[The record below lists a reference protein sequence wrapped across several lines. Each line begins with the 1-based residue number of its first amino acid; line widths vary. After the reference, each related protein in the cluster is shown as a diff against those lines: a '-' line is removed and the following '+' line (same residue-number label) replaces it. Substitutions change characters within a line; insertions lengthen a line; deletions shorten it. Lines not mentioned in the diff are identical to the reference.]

1 MRFSY
6 INKRKRVFL
15 IVCLLLPVLAQGQES
30 LFASQKARQRDLS
43 VLRKAAKSFLREQAL
58 GVEEDSVDFCY
69 YYVVAER
76 EGSEICYARLV
87 PNRLDT
93 LLYACS
99 LPSIK
104 RDSVISNYC
113 ARIAQGIPVDE
124 FFYVPE
130 RRHPY
135 RIRNLDGRVLG
146 ELSLAFCRIL
156 LLQERT
162 RSVIG
167 SFYYLGW
174 GFDPINYSSPEERLA
189 DSFVWKEMKRLGIEY
204 FFLPER
210 LGVPLRLDKQLFFG
224 VDGRRR
230 VYLFDA
236 YRQEVTY
243 VGGPPRQS
251 RIWKIG

>member
-1 MRFSY
+1 MRFNY
-6 INKRKRVFL
+6 IDKLKQIFL
-15 IVCLLLPVLAQGQES
+15 IVCLLASTLAAGQES
-30 LFASQKARQRDLS
+30 LFVSQKMRERDLK
-43 VLRKAAKSFLREQAL
+43 VLRKAAKSFLREHAL
-58 GVEEDSVDFCY
+58 AIEEDSVDFCY
-69 YYVVAER
+69 YYVATER
-76 EGSEICYARLV
+76 EELKDCYARIV

-104 RDSVISNYC
+104 RDSVIPNYC

-130 RRHPY
+130 RRY

-146 ELSLAFCRIL
+146 ALSLEFCRIL
-156 LLQERT
+156 LLQKRT

-174 GFDPINYSSPEERLA
+174 GFDPISYSSPEERLA

-204 FFLPER
+204 FFLPEK

-224 VDGRRR
+224 VDDKQR

-243 VGGPPRQS
+243 VGGPPS
-251 RIWKIG
+251 AE